1 MKRSYATTKNKLL
14 IFKEHTTKWQVRA
27 IEGVAIK
34 KRDEKNGCILRFDEW
49 AKCEQNNDN

>member
-1 MKRSYATTKNKLL
+1 MQYKLL
-14 IFKEHTTKWQVRA
+14 IFKEHATKWQVRA